1 MFCNF
6 TVPCF
11 RLNNLYIDMRKD
23 MRNPNPPSS
32 SSGHSSFTRERERKK
47 DKSLKQNFVR
57 KKWRRKSIEKRTS
70 DETRCKPRWKLNDLI
85 SEIEFEKSYRK
96 ESWLDRFQLDHF
108 TKQRSFQTRDGFF
121 SFYDYEFRIYFTLL
135 VPSPLLYHLNASGN
149 VYHRLFV
156 ERQIKFVV
164 CDSLN

>member
-85 SEIEFEKSYRK
+85 SEIEFEKVIEKGKLTGSVPAGPFHQTKRLSK
-96 ESWLDRFQLDHF
+96 SWWLFLLLRL
-108 TKQRSFQTRDGFF
+108 
-121 SFYDYEFRIYFTLL
+121 RIYFTLL
-135 VPSPLLYHLNASGN
+135 VPSSLYSTILNAGGN